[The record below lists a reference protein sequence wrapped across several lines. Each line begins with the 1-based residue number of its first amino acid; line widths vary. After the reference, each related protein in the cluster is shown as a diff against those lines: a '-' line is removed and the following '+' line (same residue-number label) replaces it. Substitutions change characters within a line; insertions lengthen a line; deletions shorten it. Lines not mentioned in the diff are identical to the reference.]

1 MKNRAK
7 NSQMEQFSMIV
18 PLNGQV
24 ILGWLLAVNL
34 TKTYDRGNT
43 ELSTLHMA
51 IIYSLS
57 YCDDIMAIDL

>member
-7 NSQMEQFSMIV
+7 NSKIEQFSMIV

-24 ILGWLLAVNL
+24 ILGWLLAVSL
-34 TKTYDRGNT
+34 SKTYDRGNT
-43 ELSTLHMA
+43 ELSTLHMT